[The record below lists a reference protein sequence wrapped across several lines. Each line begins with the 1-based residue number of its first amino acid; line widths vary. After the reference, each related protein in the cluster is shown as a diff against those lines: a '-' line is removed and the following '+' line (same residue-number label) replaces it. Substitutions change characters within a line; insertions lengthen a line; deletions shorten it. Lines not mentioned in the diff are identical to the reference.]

1 MFIKP
6 EKCQIRDYSKLYDLN
21 VIIDLV
27 IQAMPIVFII
37 YDKKATLKMEFN

>member
-21 VIIDLV
+21 VILDLV
-27 IQAMPIVFII
+27 IEAMPIVLII
-37 YDKKATLKMEFN
+37 YDKKETLKIEFN